1 MDVSLWSQWVNRAD
15 QRAGICACTC
25 MACVYVCVI
34 EYAWVWANVCELD
47 YSRVVQHSGTSAAV
61 TSLSCWERRVLSLPG
76 NAWSQPKRSP
86 LLSFPLFF
94 LLRTSSPFPVNHTGG
109 TAHCRAWLGMKKHKC
124 AMTPRLFLSQRT
136 WEDSVWLLYDFDSY
150 LSLNARQTSSHCLIS
165 TIMGH

>member
-25 MACVYVCVI
+25 MACVYVCAI

-61 TSLSCWERRVLSLPG
+61 TSLSCWERRALSLPG

-86 LLSFPLFF
+86 LISSLLPPPYLLSLPSQSHRGYSVLPG
-94 LLRTSSPFPVNHTGG
+94 LIGHEKTQVCNDPSTISITENMRGQ
-109 TAHCRAWLGMKKHKC
+109 C
-124 AMTPRLFLSQRT
+124 MTPLWFR
-136 WEDSVWLLYDFDSY
+136 
-150 LSLNARQTSSHCLIS
+150 LIS
-165 TIMGH
+165 FSECQTNILPLPH